1 MPQTRLLLVDDKES
15 VLELLATILASYD
28 ITRASDGAQAL
39 RLVESETFDVVVT
52 DIRMP
57 GADGHEVLKAVK
69 SYSATT
75 PVVMLTA
82 YATVSDAVA
91 AVKQGA
97 YDYIEKPFDPDDLA
111 LIVARAADHRRR
123 ALQQAAD
130 PSGSGFR
137 KGVAVPYREAVEAA
151 RDRASREYLAAL
163 MREFNGCV
171 TWAAERAGMDRVS
184 LHRLLRRFGIRSEE
198 FKNTALPAAAVTTA
212 ADPGFESPAIRM
224 ARAIGSIS
232 LNGEGQGERRPVPTK
247 ARPPELPTPTPI
259 PN

>member
-1 MPQTRLLLVDDKES
+1 MPETRVLLVDDKES

-28 ITRASDGAQAL
+28 LTRASDGAQAL
-39 RLVESETFDVVVT
+39 RLVESHVFDVVVT
-52 DIRMP
+52 DVRMP
-57 GADGHEVLKAVK
+57 GADGHEVLRAVK
-69 SYSATT
+69 SYAPDT

-82 YATVSDAVA
+82 YATVPDAVV

-111 LIVARAADHRRR
+111 LVVARAADHRRR
-123 ALQQAAD
+123 SRRDAAD
-130 PSGSGFR
+130 PGGAGFR
-137 KGVAVPYREAVEAA
+137 RGVSVPYREAVEAA

-184 LHRLLRRFGIRSEE
+184 LHRLLRRFGIHSEE
-198 FKNTALPAAAVTTA
+198 FKSAVAPSAPDARTVQLALSAAALAVPVG
-212 ADPGFESPAIRM
+212 PGVAPASGAEPR
-224 ARAIGSIS
+224 
-232 LNGEGQGERRPVPTK
+232 E
-247 ARPPELPTPTPI
+247 RPPPPASRSSEMPTPTPI

>member
-1 MPQTRLLLVDDKES
+1 MPQPKLLLVDDKES
-15 VLELLATILASYD
+15 ILELLATILASYD
-28 ITRASDGAQAL
+28 ISRASDGARAL
-39 RLVESETFDVVVT
+39 RLVESNVFDVVVT
-52 DIRMP
+52 DVRMP
-57 GADGHEVLKAVK
+57 GADGHEVLRAVK
-69 SYSATT
+69 SYTPES

-82 YATVSDAVA
+82 YATVADAVA

-123 ALQQAAD
+123 ALLQATD
-130 PSGSGFR
+130 PAGSFR
-137 KGVAVPYREAVEAA
+137 RGVSVPYREAVEAA

-184 LHRLLRRFGIRSEE
+184 LHRLLRRLSLHSEE
-198 FKNTALPAAAVTTA
+198 FKNVALPAAPDTTA
-212 ADPGFESPAIRM
+212 ADPGLESPAVRI
-224 ARAIGSIS
+224 ARVLGPIP
-232 LNGEGQGERRPVPTK
+232 LNGLGQGERRPDPAK
-247 ARPPELPTPTPI
+247 ARPPELPSITPI

>member
-1 MPQTRLLLVDDKES
+1 
-15 VLELLATILASYD
+15 
-28 ITRASDGAQAL
+28 
-39 RLVESETFDVVVT
+39 
-52 DIRMP
+52 MP

-137 KGVAVPYREAVEAA
+137 KGVSVPYREAVEAA

-163 MREFNGCV
+163 MREFHGCV

-184 LHRLLRRFGIRSEE
+184 LHRLLRRFGIHSEE
-198 FKNTALPAAAVTTA
+198 FKNTALPGAAGTAVDA
-212 ADPGFESPAIRM
+212 GSESPVVRM
-224 ARAIGSIS
+224 ARALGSIS
-232 LNGEGQGERRPVPTK
+232 LNGEGQGDRRTAPSKT
-247 ARPPELPTPTPI
+247 RPPELPTPTPI

>member
-1 MPQTRLLLVDDKES
+1 MPQTKVLLVDDKQS
-15 VLELLATILASYD
+15 ILELLATILASYD

-57 GADGHEVLKAVK
+57 GADGHEVLRAVK
-69 SYSATT
+69 SYSPDT

-82 YATVSDAVA
+82 YATVPDAVA

-97 YDYIEKPFDPDDLA
+97 YDYIEKPFDPDDLV

-130 PSGSGFR
+130 PAGTFR
-137 KGVAVPYREAVEAA
+137 KSIAVPYREAVEAA

-184 LHRLLRRFGIRSEE
+184 LHRLLRRFGLHSEE
-198 FKNTALPAAAVTTA
+198 FKNVALPAAPGTTA
-212 ADPGFESPAIRM
+212 ADPGMESPAVRI
-224 ARAIGSIS
+224 ARVLGPIP
-232 LNGEGQGERRPVPTK
+232 LNGLGQGERRPDPAK
-247 ARPPELPTPTPI
+247 ARPPELPSATPI
-259 PN
+259 PG